1 MYQRWIQYINLYDL
15 LDTTLLY
22 VNSVLD
28 FKLYNLQVMRLCLV
42 IYAIYNTQE
51 GESLVLPKEQV
62 ENADLYKVVLTKIMS
77 RKRMMHKIK
86 SRCSFNFVSK
96 MSLTHF
102 ISLSLVFLQETVY
115 SSVILTLALLLH
127 ENLKEMINKNNRLQF
142 IFKL

>member
-15 LDTTLLY
+15 LDTTTLY

-62 ENADLYKVVLTKIMS
+62 ENADLYKVV
-77 RKRMMHKIK
+77 R
-86 SRCSFNFVSK
+86 ND
-96 MSLTHF
+96 
-102 ISLSLVFLQETVY
+102 
-115 SSVILTLALLLH
+115 A
-127 ENLKEMINKNNRLQF
+127 
-142 IFKL
+142 